1 MSKFKMIVSWFLVI
15 ATIGLSFVL
24 FPFFSSTLPNY
35 IGNEYY
41 HDIHKPQTISTAK
54 YIDEVFPWQYYNENE
69 ARIYQKL
76 DVIGDIEKQ
85 AESFLK
91 ATMFSDD
98 VILSLDFS
106 QHTKRCGSDYLYVH
120 NYKLIVD
127 SKEYL
132 LNLSYDI
139 TDNLIVMLHCDS
151 GGTYDRNIIA
161 DGEVKLRQIITEYEA
176 SKEYSDGDKLDY
188 VTPDNI
194 RHQGGT
200 ISDYLFQVAL
210 IFNEIDLYSKV
221 GNDSILKLE
230 DKNICLCFTDDR
242 IILYWNPYSCKFEGY
257 SVNINY

>member
-15 ATIGLSFVL
+15 ATIVLSFVL

-41 HDIHKPQTISTAK
+41 HDIYKPKTISTAK

-69 ARIYQKL
+69 ASIYQKK

-120 NYKLIVD
+120 NYKLIID

-151 GGTYDRNIIA
+151 GGVYDRNVIGEGENKLKQIVSGFDWRTEFISGNLYTDFDSFDDVNPLLFYLTQIA
-161 DGEVKLRQIITEYEA
+161 STHYVDAFSLTKEKMELSLSGKDICIYITEQE
-176 SKEYSDGDKLDY
+176 KIKLC
-188 VTPDNI
+188 
-194 RHQGGT
+194 
-200 ISDYLFQVAL
+200 LF
-210 IFNEIDLYSKV
+210 
-221 GNDSILKLE
+221 
-230 DKNICLCFTDDR
+230 
-242 IILYWNPYSCKFEGY
+242 WNPYSEEFEGFF
-257 SVNINY
+257 VCTQ